1 MKCTLVADI
10 NKCQYFNKEIQG
22 CNNDGKCSFQS
33 KDEEKNVTGY
43 KKVTVRVI
51 GIVPIKCSWI

>member
-1 MKCTLVADI
+1 MEKNIMKCTLVADI
-10 NKCQYFNKEIQG
+10 NKCQYFNKETQE

-43 KKVTVRVI
+43 VRQERWFE
-51 GIVPIKCSWI
+51 KYYRK